1 MYIMRKM
8 NREKKAATE
17 AERAALL
24 ADGYR
29 DMTPP
34 ARHEGLSAGR
44 EDPVLRDTE
53 KKEKM
58 PAGKKPDKT
67 RSPVK
72 KVKSVDARQEEPAE
86 VSGSDGQDPVE
97 KENSIVPDSA
107 EAADPVQKEN
117 IREAAAPEAQ
127 LSVETDIPVQEQ
139 PAGLTESAQQPPE
152 GTQDPV

>member
-34 ARHEGLSAGR
+34 PLHGDLPAGEG
-44 EDPVLRDTE
+44 DPVLREPE
-53 KKEKM
+53 KKEKK
-58 PAGKKPDKT
+58 PVGKNPDKT

-72 KVKSVDARQEEPAE
+72 KVKAADTKQEEPAK
-86 VSGSDGQDPVE
+86 VSGSDRQEPVE
-97 KENSIVPDSA
+97 KEGSIVPDSA

-127 LSVETDIPVQEQ
+127 LSAETDGPVQEQ
-139 PAGLTESAQQPPE
+139 PAGQTDSAQQPPE
-152 GTQDPV
+152 ETQNPD

>member
-17 AERAALL
+17 TERAALL

-34 ARHEGLSAGR
+34 PLHGDLPAGKG
-44 EDPVLRDTE
+44 DPVLREPE

-58 PAGKKPDKT
+58 PVGKKPDKT

-72 KVKSVDARQEEPAE
+72 KVKAADTKQEESAKA
-86 VSGSDGQDPVE
+86 SGSDRQEAVE
-97 KENSIVPDSA
+97 K
-107 EAADPVQKEN
+107 ADV
-117 IREAAAPEAQ
+117 PEAQ
-127 LSVETDIPVQEQ
+127 LSAETGAPAQEQ
-139 PAGLTESAQQPPE
+139 PAELTESGQQSPE
-152 GTQDPV
+152 GTQNPD